1 MTVWSM
7 CRGLCLLIA
16 SMEIRHLTYYK
27 GQEVEAEFYL
37 IKLLIK
43 FQMIFFLISSGTI
56 LWTEKRIQTLAEDLH
71 FKLTGK
77 ESVTQIL

>member
-16 SMEIRHLTYYK
+16 SMEIGHLTYYK

-43 FQMIFFLISSGTI
+43 FQMIFFLFPWELYYGPKSVFRLWLKICI
-56 LWTEKRIQTLAEDLH
+56 LN
-71 FKLTGK
+71 
-77 ESVTQIL
+77 